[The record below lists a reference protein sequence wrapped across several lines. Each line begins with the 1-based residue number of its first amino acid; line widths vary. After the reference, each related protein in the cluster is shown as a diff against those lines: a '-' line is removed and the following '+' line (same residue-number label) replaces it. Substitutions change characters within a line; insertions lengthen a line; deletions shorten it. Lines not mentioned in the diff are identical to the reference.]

1 MAELHI
7 SDELNAQLERAAG
20 QLGCT
25 KDELAEDAI
34 SLRIGEYRA
43 DSGTSFTED
52 EIAKLRRGLD
62 QLNRG
67 ETVSGEEIQSMFDAW
82 RAKWK
87 AR

>member
-1 MAELHI
+1 MAQLYI
-7 SDELNAQLERAAG
+7 SDELDAELERTAG

-25 KDELAEDAI
+25 KVELAEDAI
-34 SLRIGEYRA
+34 SLRIGEHLA
-43 DSGTSFTED
+43 ASESEFTEA

-67 ETVSGEEIQSMFDAW
+67 EVVPGEEIQAMFDAW
-82 RAKWK
+82 RAKRN

>member
-7 SDELNAQLERAAG
+7 SDELDAELGRVAG

-34 SLRIGEYRA
+34 SLRIGEHLAATESEFSEA
-43 DSGTSFTED
+43 DL
-52 EIAKLRRGLD
+52 AKLRRGLD

-67 ETVSGEEIQSMFDAW
+67 EGITMEEVDAKFERW
-82 RAKWK
+82 RQERAN
-87 AR
+87 R